1 MRLCDVGFPQLG
13 IYGCQPKNRGG
24 KKMDGENF
32 METPIKMDDLVI
44 PLFLETPIYVLV
56 IDACV

>member
-44 PLFLETPIYVLV
+44 PLFLETPIY
-56 IDACV
+56 